1 MYLVDTNVLSELP
14 RCKPNARVLEWLG
27 AQDSLAFSAITLE
40 ELTYGIARAPDDQ
53 KRRPQPWLDR
63 LLAVEPLVIPVDDR
77 IATAAGVLRAGR
89 ELAGRLAAQA
99 DMLIGATAA
108 ITGRVL
114 VTRKVRDFEG
124 CGIALL
130 NPFA

>member
-1 MYLVDTNVLSELP
+1 
-14 RCKPNARVLEWLG
+14 
-27 AQDSLAFSAITLE
+27 
-40 ELTYGIARAPDDQ
+40 
-53 KRRPQPWLDR
+53 
-63 LLAVEPLVIPVDDR
+63 VIPVDDR